1 MESRL
6 TPTPRT
12 LADVDI
18 RARETLGQGWGRL
31 ERFTLRHRRFD
42 GTWSDIIQRD
52 LYTIAEVGMVLPY
65 DPKLDAVVLIEQFR
79 TCGLYWGEATWLFEA
94 VAGIVD
100 PGETPPEVA
109 RREAM
114 EEAGCAIDAPIPI
127 ATVYSSPGGYGER
140 THMFAARTDLSDI
153 GGTHGLAEEHEDI
166 RAVVVPLVEAYAACL
181 DGRVREAKTILMIQ
195 WLMLNKSK
203 LA

>member
-1 MESRL
+1 METRL
-6 TPTPRT
+6 IPTPRT

-18 RARETLGQGWGRL
+18 RSRELLGQGWGRL
-31 ERFTLRHRRFD
+31 ERFTLRHRHFD
-42 GTWSDIIQRD
+42 GTWSEVIERD

-65 DPKLDAVVLIEQFR
+65 DPALDAIVLIEQFR

-109 RREAM
+109 KREAM
-114 EEAGCAIDAPIPI
+114 EEADCAIGTPVPI

-140 THMFAARTDLSDI
+140 TYMFAAKADLAKV
-153 GGTHGLAEEHEDI
+153 GGTHGLAHEHEDI
-166 RAVVVPLVEAYAACL
+166 RAVVVPLAEAYAACM

-195 WLMLNKSK
+195 WLVMNKAK
-203 LA
+203 LG

>member
-1 MESRL
+1 MDARL
-6 TPTPRT
+6 TPTPHT

-18 RARETLGQGWGRL
+18 RSRETLGQGWGRL

-42 GTWSDIIQRD
+42 GTWSEVIQRD

-79 TCGLYWGEATWLFEA
+79 TCGLFWGEATWLFEA

-114 EEAGCAIDAPIPI
+114 EEAGCTIDAPIPI

-140 THMFAARTDLSDI
+140 TYMFAARTDLSAI

-166 RAVVVPLVEAYAACL
+166 RAVVVPLVEAYLACL

-203 LA
+203 LT